1 MQGSLSTLSNIYV
14 GAFIYAKILNSF
26 LLPNLSVPE
35 KLENSI
41 FEIPIIPQ
49 ILHIKNYKTTSVKSM
64 NLDIIRQLKEYP
76 LKTVLVKAMFT
87 LTIFNIILFEGRSIL
102 WPAQRVTGNERVN
115 YFLKKKDRY
124 KYCIFDRVLNRPLQG
139 PCTKTMVF
147 DHEYGYI
154 ILRLNIYSVRVASP
168 SAIAITVRFPIQSLL
183 I

>member
-14 GAFIYAKILNSF
+14 GAFIYAKILHSF

-41 FEIPIIPQ
+41 SEIPIIPQ
-49 ILHIKNYKTTSVKSM
+49 ILNIKNYKTTSVKSM

-76 LKTVLVKAMFT
+76 LKIVFVKAMFT

-139 PCTKTMVF
+139 PCTKNNGLWPWIWL
-147 DHEYGYI
+147 Y
-154 ILRLNIYSVRVASP
+154 YS
-168 SAIAITVRFPIQSLL
+168 
-183 I
+183 